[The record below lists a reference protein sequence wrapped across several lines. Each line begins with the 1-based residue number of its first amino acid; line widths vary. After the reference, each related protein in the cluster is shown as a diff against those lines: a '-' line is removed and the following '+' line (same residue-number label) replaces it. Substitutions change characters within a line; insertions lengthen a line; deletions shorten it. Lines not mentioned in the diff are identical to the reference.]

1 MKAIFRKGRGSA
13 LVALLAALA
22 LAGPSMAMHPVL
34 LADQGSFFAGGTVRT
49 AEGAYRGNEAPCDLA
64 GETLHG
70 DHAYVF
76 WQRPAD
82 VHGPALV
89 FLHGAGQSGK
99 TWETTPDGRDGFQN
113 IFLEKGY
120 ATYVVDQPRRGRAGR
135 SSVPET
141 LSAVPDDQLWYN
153 NFRIG
158 VWPET
163 LPGAAVP
170 DDAAWR
176 DQFFRQM
183 TPNTGAYDEAVIA
196 RAMTAVFE
204 RAGDGVLVTH
214 SQGGGPGWAAAIASP
229 HVKGVIALEPGTFPF
244 PKGEEPPA
252 EETSSPFPAA
262 GEDVS
267 MEEFLRLTKIPILVV
282 FGDNIPEERTEVWG
296 LDNWR
301 VRLHLARAWA
311 DAVNRRGGDV
321 TVLSLP
327 DKGLRGNTHF
337 LMSDLNNRDVAD
349 ILEAW
354 MKEKG
359 LA

>member
-1 MKAIFRKGRGSA
+1 MKS
-13 LVALLAALA
+13 LWLA
-22 LAGPSMAMHPVL
+22 LAAAALLSLPAAAMRPVL
-34 LADQGSFFAGGTVRT
+34 LEDPGSFFAGGTVRT
-49 AEGAYRGNEAPCDLA
+49 AEGVYRGNEDARDLS

-76 WQRPAD
+76 WQRPA
-82 VHGPALV
+82 HARTMALV

-135 SSVPET
+135 STVPET
-141 LSAVPDDQLWYN
+141 ISAVPDDQLWYN

-163 LPGAAVP
+163 LPGAAAA

-183 TPNTGAYDEAVIA
+183 TPNTGAYDEDVIS
-196 RAMTAVFE
+196 RAMAAVFE
-204 RAGDGVLVTH
+204 RSGPGVLVSH
-214 SQGGGPGWAAAIASP
+214 SQGGGPGWRTAILSDK
-229 HVKGVIALEPGTFPF
+229 VRGVIAIEPGTFPF
-244 PKGEEPPA
+244 PEGEVPPV

-262 GEDVS
+262 GTAVPMAD
-267 MEEFLRLTKIPILVV
+267 FLRLTKIPVLVI
-282 FGDNIPEERTEVWG
+282 FGDNIPEEPTDVWG

-301 VRLHLARAWA
+301 VRLRLARRWA
-311 DAVNRRGGDV
+311 ETVNRHGGDAA
-321 TVLSLP
+321 VLSLP
-327 DKGLRGNTHF
+327 DAGLYGNTHF
-337 LMSDLNNRDVAD
+337 LMSDRNNREVAD
-349 ILEAW
+349 LMERW
-354 MKEKG
+354 METHHLDGKK
-359 LA
+359 A